1 MNSGY
6 SGRESDA
13 LVRAR
18 KDIVLCKRAREK
30 KTRFYGKTKFTP
42 EAVRRRDGLVK
53 WQSAQTF
60 WLRVLGT
67 FLSPTHESI
76 ASPTLNHTQAS
87 AAVRQ
92 IPLIDLPD
100 LFIIDLC
107 EIPLVLARSRS
118 PGCVDAD
125 IL

>member
-76 ASPTLNHTQAS
+76 ASPTLNHTLS
-87 AAVRQ
+87 EEKKWMGFVRK
-92 IPLIDLPD
+92 LPCFLD
-100 LFIIDLC
+100 SRRLTLTLF
-107 EIPLVLARSRS
+107 ETVFW
-118 PGCVDAD
+118 PG
-125 IL
+125 LG